1 MSIANTYDYI
11 VVGGGSAGCV
21 ITTRLVEAGF
31 SVLLLEAGPTDK
43 DIFIHMPAG
52 MRNAQKHAWNYAGEA
67 LPGSDVPPIRIHQG
81 RVLGGSGSINGMVYV
96 RGTAHDY
103 DDWERV
109 YGCTGWSHKD
119 VLPYFL
125 RSEGNEVVSGPT
137 HGTEGYLPVTEH
149 RYRHPLAMA
158 FIKAGQEIGFPYLTD
173 MSGATGQPGVGFWQC
188 TISGGKRASAARAFL
203 QRIIENPLLTVVT
216 DATAQKVN
224 IENGAARGVRY
235 TVKSGAAI
243 DAVAKR
249 EVIVTAGTI
258 QTPKILML
266 SGVGPAQHLA
276 EFGIKVVTDNA
287 HVGQNFQDHL
297 MVSITAETPGI
308 RSFLREGQGLTKIRN
323 GLEWLTINKYGVV
336 SSNVLETGGYFDVNG
351 DGRLD
356 SQVFVFPF
364 YEAKREGNNSP
375 NEITDGM
382 ALKVGH
388 QYPESRGQ
396 ILLSGPNASDQARVI
411 GGYLS
416 AEGDL
421 DLQIKAFK
429 LGLKFFEAPSLKKIT
444 KNVMPQMTDD
454 QEIGTF
460 IKNNCTTVFHPTSS
474 CRMGNS
480 PSVSAVD
487 LSLRVWGVKNLRVG
501 DASVMPHITAGNT
514 NAPTIMI
521 AERAAEMI
529 IEAAV

>member
-1 MSIANTYDYI
+1 MSIANSYDYV
-11 VVGGGSAGCV
+11 VVGGGTAGCV

-52 MRNAQKHAWNYAGEA
+52 MRNAQRHAFNYDGEA
-67 LPGSDVPPIRIHQG
+67 LPGSDVPPIHTHQG

-96 RGTAHDY
+96 RGSAHDY
-103 DDWERV
+103 DDWEHL
-109 YGCTGWSHKD
+109 YGCAGWSHED
-119 VLPYFL
+119 VLPYFR
-125 RSEGNEVVSGPT
+125 RSEGNEVVSGPM
-137 HGTEGYLPVTEH
+137 HGTEGYMPVTEH

-188 TISGGKRASAARAFL
+188 TISGGKRVSAARAFL
-203 QRIIENPLLTVVT
+203 QRVMDNPLLTLVT

-224 IENGAARGVRY
+224 IESGVARGVRY
-235 TVKSGAAI
+235 TVKNDAEI
-243 DAVAKR
+243 DAIAKR

-258 QTPKILML
+258 ETPKVLML

-276 EFGIKVVTDNA
+276 EFGIRVVADNA

-297 MVSITAETPGI
+297 MMSITAETPGV
-308 RSFLREGQGLTKIRN
+308 RSFLHEGKGLTKIRN
-323 GLEWLTINKYGVV
+323 GLEWLTFNKYGVV
-336 SSNVLETGGYFDVNG
+336 SSNVLESGGYFDING

-356 SQVFVFPF
+356 SQMFVFPF
-364 YEAKREGNNSP
+364 YEAKREGNSSP
-375 NEITDGM
+375 NQITDGM
-382 ALKVGH
+382 AIKVGH
-388 QYPESRGQ
+388 QYPDSRGQ
-396 ILLSGPNASDQARVI
+396 VLLSGPKASDRTRLI

-421 DLQIKAFK
+421 EMQIRAFK
-429 LGLKFFEAPSLKKIT
+429 LGLKFFEAPSLKKIA
-444 KNVMPQMTDD
+444 KNVSPQLTDD
-454 QEIGTF
+454 LEIATF
-460 IKNNCTTVFHPTSS
+460 IKKNCTTNFHPTSS

-480 PSVSAVD
+480 PETSAVD
-487 LSLRVWGVKNLRVG
+487 LSLRVWGVKNLRVA
-501 DASVMPHITAGNT
+501 DASVMPHIVAGNT
-514 NAPTIMI
+514 NAPTMMI

-529 IEAAV
+529 IAAEK